1 MTPLHQRI
9 NPVENDYAVKVLFA
23 CRGELSV
30 LDLIDYANRISAA
43 DLNELVV
50 VLYQAWLDNNS
61 TPFNHLVWFNLGAIY
76 NQLNRLEDAKR
87 AFRQAI
93 DLAPAFMQPRL
104 NLGLIYERLGQPDAA
119 LAEWMWVART
129 ISDHDTTNTPLRLLA
144 LKNLGRLSEIERKF
158 ADALDWLGQSLA
170 IQPDQTDVLQHWVFL
185 RAKTCSW
192 PVYAQWHDVDFDLMR
207 ESTSALAMIS
217 QSDDPAAQ
225 LVAARRF
232 VEEKVDTRQPPLTDG
247 RGYGRE
253 KLRIG
258 YLSSDFCLHPVAM
271 LTVELLELH
280 DRDNFEVYGYCWSR
294 EDGSALRQR
303 VIHAVDHFH
312 RIDKLSDAQ
321 AARLIR
327 EHEIDILVDL
337 HGQTLGA
344 RPDILAARPAPVQI
358 TYLGLPAT
366 TAFPFID
373 YVIAD
378 QYLIPPEFTQHY
390 TEQMLYMPDTYQV
403 SDRQRAISDAPS
415 RASCGLPDTGFVF
428 CSFNNNYK
436 FTPEMF
442 EIWMN
447 ILKRVPDSVLWLL
460 SDNEWAEA
468 NLREAAMA
476 CGVDGQRVVFAKRA
490 SPADFLAR
498 LSIAD
503 LFLDTYPFNA
513 GTTANDA
520 LWAGLP
526 VLTCAGRAFAS
537 RMAGAL
543 LTAAGL
549 PELITGNLR
558 DYEEK
563 AVALTLAPQEL
574 RRFRTLLA
582 QVKAN
587 GVLFDTP
594 RFVRN
599 LEQRFRELIDALA
612 LSPECAETEVVPAP
626 GV

>member
-1 MTPLHQRI
+1 M
-9 NPVENDYAVKVLFA
+9 ENEYALKVLA
-23 CRGELSV
+23 AYRGELP
-30 LDLIDYANRISAA
+30 LADLIGYANRIGEVG
-43 DLNELVV
+43 LNELSE
-50 VLYQAWLDNNS
+50 VLYRTWLDRNA
-61 TPFNHLVWFNLGAIY
+61 TPFNHLVWFNLGATY
-76 NQLNRLEDAKR
+76 SQLDRPEDAKR

-104 NLGLIYERLGQPDAA
+104 NLGQLYERLGQPDAA

-129 ISDHDTTNTPLRLLA
+129 ISDHDTTNTPLRLQA
-144 LKNLGRLSEIERKF
+144 LNNLGRLSERERKF
-158 ADALDWLGQSLA
+158 RDALNWLGQSLA

-185 RAKTCSW
+185 RARTCSW
-192 PVYAQWHDVDFDLMR
+192 PVYTQWHDVDSKLMR
-207 ESTSALAMIS
+207 QSTSALAMIS
-217 QSDDPAAQ
+217 QSDDPVAQLDAAQ
-225 LVAARRF
+225 RF
-232 VEEKVDTRQPPLTDG
+232 VEEKVDTSQPALTDG
-247 RGYGRE
+247 RGYGHE

-271 LTVELLELH
+271 LTVELFELH
-280 DRDNFEVYGYCWSR
+280 DRDNFEVYGYCGSL
-294 EDGSALRQR
+294 EDGSSLRQR
-303 VIHAVDHFH
+303 VIQAVDHFH
-312 RIDKLSDAQ
+312 RIDKLSDAEV
-321 AARLIR
+321 ARLIR

-344 RPDILAARPAPVQI
+344 RPNVLAARPAPVQI

-378 QYLIPPEFTQHY
+378 QYLIPPEFTPHY
-390 TEQMLYMPDTYQV
+390 TEQMLYMPDVYQV
-403 SDRQRAISDAPS
+403 SDRQRVISDAPS
-415 RASCGLPDTGFVF
+415 RASCGLPDTGIVF

-442 EIWMN
+442 DIWMT

-468 NLREAAMA
+468 NLREAAVA
-476 CGVDGQRVVFAKRA
+476 RGVDGQRLVFAKRA

-549 PELITGNLR
+549 PELITGNLC

-563 AVALTLAPQEL
+563 AVALAQAPQEL
-574 RRFRTLLA
+574 LRFQTLLA

-594 RFVRN
+594 RFARN
-599 LEQRFRELIDALA
+599 LEQRFRELIDARTAPKSRSYAAGA
-612 LSPECAETEVVPAP
+612 LC
-626 GV
+626 

>member
-1 MTPLHQRI
+1 M
-9 NPVENDYAVKVLFA
+9 ENEYALKVLAA
-23 CRGELSV
+23 CRAELSLV
-30 LDLIDYANRISAA
+30 DLIEYANRISEVG
-43 DLNELVV
+43 LSELSQ
-50 VLYQAWLDNNS
+50 VLYRTWLDHNA
-61 TPFNHLVWFNLGAIY
+61 TPFNHLVWFNLGATY
-76 NQLNRLEDAKR
+76 LQFNRLDDAKR

-93 DLAPAFMQPRL
+93 DLAPAFIQPRL
-104 NLGLIYERLGQPDAA
+104 NLGQLYERLGDPNAA

-129 ISDHDTTNTPLRLLA
+129 ISDHDTANVPLRLQA
-144 LKNLGRLSEIERKF
+144 LNNLGRLSEIERKF

-192 PVYAQWHDVDFDLMR
+192 PVYAQQHGVDLELMR
-207 ESTSALAMIS
+207 QSTSALAMIS

-225 LVAARRF
+225 LAAARRF
-232 VEEKVDTRQPPLTDG
+232 VDEKVGISPPALTDG
-247 RGYGRE
+247 RGYGHE

-280 DRDNFEVYGYCWSR
+280 DRENFEVYGYCWAR
-294 EDGSALRQR
+294 DDGSALRHR

-312 RIDKLSDAQ
+312 RIDKLSDAE
-321 AARLIR
+321 AAQLIR

-337 HGQTLGA
+337 HGQTFGA
-344 RPDILAARPAPVQI
+344 RPNVLAARPAPVQI

-366 TAFPFID
+366 TGFPFID

-378 QYLIPPEFTQHY
+378 RYLIPPEFTQYY
-390 TEQMLYMPDTYQV
+390 TERMLYMPDIYQV
-403 SDRQRAISDAPS
+403 SDRQRVISEAPS
-415 RASCGLPDTGFVF
+415 RESCGLPDTGFVF

-442 EIWMN
+442 DIWMS

-460 SDNEWAEA
+460 SDNEWAQA
-468 NLREAAMA
+468 NLREAAVA
-476 CGVDGQRVVFAKRA
+476 RGVDPQRLVFAKRA

-526 VLTCAGRAFAS
+526 VLTCAGRTFAS

-563 AVALTLAPQEL
+563 AVALAGAAQEL
-574 RRFRTLLA
+574 SRFRSVLA
-582 QVKAN
+582 QVKTS

-594 RFVRN
+594 RFTRN
-599 LEQRFRELIDALA
+599 LEQRFREVLEAKALDVVGADA
-612 LSPECAETEVVPAP
+612 TDR
-626 GV
+626 

>member
-1 MTPLHQRI
+1 MYGAASLHHVT
-9 NPVENDYAVKVLFA
+9 NPVENEYALKVLAAF
-23 CRGELSV
+23 RGELSLV
-30 LDLIDYANRISAA
+30 ELIAYANGISEVG
-43 DLNELVV
+43 LNELSE
-50 VLYQAWLDNNS
+50 VLYRTWLDHNA
-61 TPFNHLVWFNLGAIY
+61 TPFNHLVWFNLGATCL
-76 NQLNRLEDAKR
+76 QLNRTEDAKR

-104 NLGLIYERLGQPDAA
+104 NLGQLYERLGDPNAA

-129 ISDHDTTNTPLRLLA
+129 ISDHDTANAPLRLQA
-144 LKNLGRLSEIERKF
+144 LNNLGRLSETERKF
-158 ADALDWLGQSLA
+158 ADAIDWLDQSLA
-170 IQPDQTDVLQHWVFL
+170 IQPDQTDVLQHSVFL

-192 PVYAQWHDVDFDLMR
+192 PVYTQRHGVDLDLMR
-207 ESTSALAMIS
+207 QSTSALAMLS
-217 QSDDPAAQ
+217 QADDPAAQ
-225 LVAARRF
+225 LAAARRF
-232 VEEKVDTRQPPLTDG
+232 VDEKVGTNHPALTDG
-247 RGYGRE
+247 RGYGHE

-312 RIDKLSDAQ
+312 RIDKLSDAD

-327 EHEIDILVDL
+327 EHEIDILIDL
-337 HGQTLGA
+337 HGQTFGA
-344 RPDILAARPAPVQI
+344 RPNLLAARPAPVQI

-378 QYLIPPEFTQHY
+378 RYLIPPESTQYY
-390 TEQMLYMPDTYQV
+390 TERMLYMPDIYQV
-403 SDRQRAISDAPS
+403 SDRQRVISEAPS

-442 EIWMN
+442 DIWMS

-468 NLREAAMA
+468 NLREAAIA
-476 CGVDGQRVVFAKRA
+476 RGVDEQRLVFAKRA
-490 SPADFLAR
+490 SAADFLAR

-549 PELITGNLR
+549 PELITDNLR

-563 AVALTLAPQEL
+563 AVALTQASQEL
-574 RRFRTLLA
+574 GRFRTLLA

-594 RFVRN
+594 RFTRN
-599 LEQRFRELIDALA
+599 LEQRFRELIDVEARDLA
-612 LSPECAETEVVPAP
+612 RA
-626 GV
+626 G